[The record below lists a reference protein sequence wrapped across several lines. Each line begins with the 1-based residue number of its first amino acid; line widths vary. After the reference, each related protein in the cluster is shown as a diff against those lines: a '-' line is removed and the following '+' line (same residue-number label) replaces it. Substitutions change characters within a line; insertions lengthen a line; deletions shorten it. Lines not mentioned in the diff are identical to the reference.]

1 LLVALALVGVA
12 LNLTTGAVSISPVKV
27 LAILADHA
35 GLSTSGDVTEAQDA
49 VLWSIRLPRVVLAVI
64 AGAGLGAAGA
74 ALQGALRNPLA
85 GPYII
90 GVSAGAALGGV
101 ILVALAAALLE
112 SWAAP
117 IGGFVGALLALAVV
131 SRLGRYQGRAEVATL
146 VLSGVALTAAASAA
160 VGLIVVTVENDQ
172 LRSTN
177 FWLLGGLS
185 AATWSEVAITLLFV
199 AIGIGLLPL
208 FSRPLD
214 LLALGESEARHLG
227 VDPSRIAREVFV
239 LCALAVGG
247 AVAAIGIVGFVGLL
261 GAHLV
266 RGALGAAH
274 KRVIPAAAVAGAILV
289 LFADLVARN
298 LASPT
303 EIPLGVVTAVV
314 GGPAF
319 LLLLQRTRAKYGE
332 WG

>member
-1 LLVALALVGVA
+1 VALALIGVA
-12 LNLTTGAVSISPVKV
+12 LNLAIGAVSISPVKV
-27 LAILADHA
+27 LAILGDHA
-35 GLSTSGDVTEAQDA
+35 GIGTANDVTEAQDA

-85 GPYII
+85 GPQII

-101 ILVALAAALLE
+101 ILVALAAAPLG

-117 IGGFVGALLALAVV
+117 IGGSVGALLALAAV
-131 SRLGRYQGRAEVATL
+131 SHFGRYQGRTEVATL
-146 VLSGVALTAAASAA
+146 VLAGVALTAAASAA
-160 VGLIVVTVENDQ
+160 VGLIVVTVENDE
-172 LRSTN
+172 LRSAS

-185 AATWSEVAITLLFV
+185 AATWNEVAITLFFV
-199 AIGIGLLPL
+199 AIGSGLLPV
-208 FSRPLD
+208 FSRSLD
-214 LLALGESEARHLG
+214 VLALGESVARHLG
-227 VDPSRIAREVFV
+227 VDPTRVTIGVFV
-239 LCALAVGG
+239 LSALAVGG

-261 GAHLV
+261 GAHIV
-266 RGALGAAH
+266 RGPLGAAH
-274 KRVIPAAAVAGAILV
+274 SRVIPAAALAGATLV

-303 EIPLGVVTAVV
+303 EIPLGLVTAVI

-319 LLLLQRTRAKYGE
+319 LLLLRSTRAQYGE